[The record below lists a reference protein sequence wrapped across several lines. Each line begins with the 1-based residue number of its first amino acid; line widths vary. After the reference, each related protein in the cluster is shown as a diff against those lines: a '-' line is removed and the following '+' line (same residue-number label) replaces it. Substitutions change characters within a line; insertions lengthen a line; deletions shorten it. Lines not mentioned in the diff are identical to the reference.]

1 MAPLWKSMVS
11 KNSPMYKESLWSF
24 SLSRGQTREAALLRM
39 RLERDR
45 EIMLCQL
52 KQ

>member
-1 MAPLWKSMVS
+1 MVS
-11 KNSPMYKESLWSF
+11 KNSSIYRESLWSF
-24 SLSRGQTREAALLRM
+24 SSGRGHTRETALLRM

-45 EIMLCQL
+45 EVMLCQL